1 MAHDTGNSG
10 TILQLQDPDTVKEQL
25 AGLAKQLASDI
36 SAADP
41 AHSQELL
48 GGFVSEL
55 FLAATQ
61 QSLREKRRKKQAEG
75 IAKAKARGV
84 RFGTPRKPLP
94 DNFETVLRSWQNRE
108 IPLREAAKQCNMP
121 ETTFYDAAKRAM
133 QPAE

>member
-25 AGLAKQLASDI
+25 AGLAKQLVLDI